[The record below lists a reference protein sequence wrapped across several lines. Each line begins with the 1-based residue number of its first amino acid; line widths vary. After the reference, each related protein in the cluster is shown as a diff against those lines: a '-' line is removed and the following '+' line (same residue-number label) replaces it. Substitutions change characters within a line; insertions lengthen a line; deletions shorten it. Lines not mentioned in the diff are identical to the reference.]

1 MLQSHPQQISRRKL
15 KIYSQNKWE
24 DNRMIRSDI
33 VRIKVIGVG
42 GAGCNAVNRMVDEG
56 MNGVD
61 FYVSNT
67 DVQSLHTSPVENK
80 IVLGPELTGGRG
92 AGSIPE
98 VGRKA
103 AEESEAE
110 IREIVKN
117 TDMVFVTAGLG
128 GGTGTGAAPLFAKL
142 AQEEGA
148 LVVGVV
154 TKPFLFEGPKRT
166 KNALAGLEE
175 LRKYVD
181 SLIIINNHKLY
192 EVIGNLPLADSFLE
206 ADNILRQGV
215 QTITDLIAVP
225 ALINLDFAD
234 VETVMKDKGT
244 ALIGIGLADGEDK
257 ATKAAENSIT
267 SPLLEAQIYGAKTA
281 IINVTGGPT
290 MSIIDAYDAVEYISK
305 AAGND
310 VEVIFG
316 AAINDNLGDAMIVTV
331 IATGFEDQDD
341 YKSKEPVY
349 PKDFRKSS
357 SSKQEVESSHEELDS
372 GIPDFFRKR

>member
-1 MLQSHPQQISRRKL
+1 M
-15 KIYSQNKWE
+15 
-24 DNRMIRSDI
+24 
-33 VRIKVIGVG
+33 
-42 GAGCNAVNRMVDEG
+42 
-56 MNGVD
+56 
-61 FYVSNT
+61 
-67 DVQSLHTSPVENK
+67 
-80 IVLGPELTGGRG
+80 
-92 AGSIPE
+92 
-98 VGRKA
+98 
-103 AEESEAE
+103 
-110 IREIVKN
+110 
-117 TDMVFVTAGLG
+117 
-128 GGTGTGAAPLFAKL
+128 
-142 AQEEGA
+142 
-148 LVVGVV
+148 
-154 TKPFLFEGPKRT
+154 
-166 KNALAGLEE
+166 
-175 LRKYVD
+175 
-181 SLIIINNHKLY
+181 
-192 EVIGNLPLADSFLE
+192 PLADSFLE